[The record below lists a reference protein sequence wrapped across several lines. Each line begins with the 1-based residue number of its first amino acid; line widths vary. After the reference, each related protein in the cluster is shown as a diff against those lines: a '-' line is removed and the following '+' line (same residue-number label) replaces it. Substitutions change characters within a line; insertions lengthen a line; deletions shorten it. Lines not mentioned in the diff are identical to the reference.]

1 MTASIGYRLVPTRL
15 DSRRYRMYR
24 GNQMQRK
31 RRDEPM
37 VSVPSVL
44 PGDKVDGFG
53 SHQKSHN
60 ILFFHL
66 NLLTHIKRPHWV

>member
-1 MTASIGYRLVPTRL
+1 
-15 DSRRYRMYR
+15 
-24 GNQMQRK
+24 MQRK